1 MFKFIF
7 LVFSSSFF
15 TQSLFSDFSVDVQL
29 LEPISREKI
38 KLKVQVKNLT
48 NKTVEILSPRRQDF
62 RWKKINSS
70 GNYVIEIEKYANEE
84 YDLFEPSADIDPI
97 FQREEY
103 VSLQAD
109 NSITDTLYINGFSF
123 SRRTESK
130 RGFPSG
136 KYRLRVYFNSDMWNV
151 SQRNSSNWIDFTIE

>member
-136 KYRLRVYFNSDMWNV
+136 K
-151 SQRNSSNWIDFTIE
+151 